1 MCGRAFAALT
11 LIACLAGGARAFE
24 LMDVGY
30 EPHEEPMGSGFL
42 AMLNPEDE
50 AYQRR
55 LGFEQWLRG
64 TPLFGEYFLL
74 GLLND
79 KMGSNYLGLGI
90 TIRAMPTGWL
100 VAPFIGGGGSANYST
115 YDVKDNP
122 GAAPKEHS
130 KTYGV
135 VIAEAGLRLAP
146 RSAPL
151 YFEAIAQYNHV
162 PAYSDQGYWL
172 AGLGMGWRM

>member
-1 MCGRAFAALT
+1 MNKRALAAL
-11 LIACLAGGARAFE
+11 LLFACLAGKAGAFE
-24 LMDVGY
+24 LMGFSGA
-30 EPHEEPMGSGFL
+30 PQEETMGSGFL
-42 AMLNPEDE
+42 AMINPEDD
-50 AYQRR
+50 AYQLR
-55 LGFEQWLRG
+55 LGIEQWLRG
-64 TPLFGEYFLL
+64 TPLFGEYFML

-100 VAPFIGGGGSANYST
+100 VAPFVGGGGSANYRT

-122 GAAPKEHS
+122 GAVPKEHAGM
-130 KTYGV
+130 YWV
-135 VIAEAGLRLAP
+135 VIGEAGLRMEP
-146 RSAPL
+146 RAAPL